1 MALVSTARVGR
12 NYLFAALLVGGV
24 VVGAVVLPSAT
35 WICALA
41 TLLALA
47 GVVLFRGNAW
57 RTTALLA
64 AALALSLAVLD
75 AFAGW
80 LSPAPLGAGL
90 VKTTIPRWWPPPD
103 PVLGFRPAP
112 NSEAI
117 NTATFGAETVYRR
130 TYHFDADAARVTP
143 AAPTG
148 APTYLFMGDSFTF
161 GQGLAD
167 DESLASQFAKANDLN
182 VHAVNLGVPGNALNQ
197 LVRSFEAGLL
207 DRYKPHHVKAVVTWL
222 IPAQLA
228 RVTGDGSWLGSSPR
242 YVLEDGTLRWTG
254 TFNEYRLFHP
264 LAGAKYYLGQ
274 AFEFVDAI
282 GMKQRQAEQIELY
295 IAMLARLQQ
304 YAREMFDAPLV
315 AVYSWPDEK
324 SGPGYGTSEFAQ
336 PMLVGVLGRIRELGI
351 PLVSVNDLTR
361 DKPIDKVLIK
371 HDGHPTA
378 FTNGLIAGE
387 LKRRLM
393 SQ

>member
-1 MALVSTARVGR
+1 MAGVGR
-12 NYLFAALLVGGV
+12 NYWFAVLLLTGV
-24 VVGAVVLPSAT
+24 AVGALVLPSAI

-47 GVVLFRGNAW
+47 GVVLFRGNTW

-64 AALALSLAVLD
+64 AAVALSLALLD

-103 PVLGFRPAP
+103 PILGFRPLP

-117 NTATFGAETVYRR
+117 NTAIFGAETVYRQV
-130 TYHFDADAARVTP
+130 YHFDADAARVTP
-143 AAPTG
+143 HAPAG
-148 APTYLFMGDSFTF
+148 VPTYLFLGDSFIF
-161 GQGLAD
+161 GQGLRD
-167 DESLASQFAKANDLN
+167 DETLASQFAKANDLSI
-182 VHAVNLGVPGNALNQ
+182 HAVNLGVPGNALNQ

-207 DRYKPHHVKAVVTWL
+207 DRYKQQRVKAVVTWL

-242 YVLEDGTLRWTG
+242 YVLEDGKLSYTG
-254 TFNEYRLFHP
+254 SFNEYRLLNP
-264 LAGAKYYLGQ
+264 LAGAKYYLGE

-282 GMKQRQAEQIELY
+282 GMKQRQEQQIELY
-295 IAMLARLQQ
+295 IAMLARLQH

-336 PMLVGVLGRIRELGI
+336 PMLVGVLARIRQLGI
-351 PLVSVNDLTR
+351 PLVSVNALTK
-361 DKPIDKVLIK
+361 DMPIPKVLIP
-371 HDGHPTA
+371 HDGHPSA
-378 FTNGLIAGE
+378 YTNGLIAAE